1 LIFAK
6 IDDYNF
12 QTHGFSYSAQK
23 TNSMTVGELYT
34 FRYRAL
40 NQLGWSEFSDT
51 ITVALGS
58 LPSQVSALVKADHD
72 NSET

>member
-1 LIFAK
+1 
-6 IDDYNF
+6 
-12 QTHGFSYSAQK
+12 
-23 TNSMTVGELYT
+23 VGELYT